1 MNKRKPKDQATLRI
15 VQKEAIA
22 EIRGEED
29 FVEFLRRELGW
40 PIPYNIQKLSDVAI
54 PHDLQRDFGFYPVED
69 RIAVSRLLNLAEDQP
84 WGVFLFEFKTK
95 KPQLSHLRK
104 ILRVLGS
111 QKTLLK
117 GDPIWDREDLLFICT
132 SDWSQFQFV
141 HFSGKKAESAVI
153 SSFGW
158 KGPDDPFLH
167 TLCKHNLPRLRMP
180 TPGADGNFITDLW
193 RETWKEAFNVKPV
206 TDEFYATLKEVFDAV
221 QAGITGLD
229 GEERRFFAEL
239 VVNRLI
245 FLKFVEKK
253 GWLNDDR
260 DYLYNKFRAYG
271 KCDFWGDFLCFLFFE
286 GLCQEPAKRSHQANE
301 ILGEVPFLNA
311 ELFSP
316 SVKWNDWETRVNNR
330 AFDLLFDKLLNPY
343 NFTVCETS
351 PLDIE
356 VAFNQDL
363 LGYGY
368 EELIADQ
375 HGQGAYYTHPTEV
388 NLMCRQSLWAYL
400 ENRCPEVSKESIG
413 RLLYSEL
420 YEEHRISREHAL
432 TLYQAL
438 HEVTVVDPALGS
450 GTFPVAMMKHLFLA
464 QTTLGEI
471 LSGYPEYE
479 SLISQGS
486 LTDHRDAFTL
496 KLHIIERS
504 IYGCDIDYFAVQIAK
519 LRFWIELMVD
529 CEHPEALPNFDCKL
543 VVGDA
548 LVSVVGIDS
557 QGKLITLEDHLGH
570 PTKSSGQ
577 GDILHSIGKLAIEE
591 LGQLKH
597 KYFNAKSV
605 DIRQTL
611 ERHIK
616 SKQQEL
622 LLSVGI
628 ELDGITTTDKHI
640 LWQIDFAE
648 IFSGVTPGFD
658 IAVANPPYLRQQLID
673 KSNESLGLNTTK
685 ADINRI
691 YKSTLMLRN
700 LQSRSDLYI
709 YFFLRG
715 FMLVKQDSGILSY
728 ICSNSWLD
736 SDYGVSLQEYILG
749 SVKIE
754 CIIDNSSTRS
764 FENAGIN
771 TTINVLINSNSD
783 IEPDSREEIAK
794 FLLIRKH
801 YERVNM
807 LDVLNQ
813 CSYMKDKVS
822 NQTYRL
828 FPITHSALYNLGLC
842 EKEYKGWRWGAHFFK
857 APDILIEILENK
869 PMGLKCLGQ
878 QCEIETYL
886 NTGGSDDFF
895 IVNKIRETDEYF
907 TIKPPGTS
915 ECFVI
920 ERKFLVGL
928 IDSPS
933 EVLPYLKNSF
943 EPSKLL
949 LQVRPEDNL
958 KGTLCADYITWGEKQ
973 GFNMKSGTKNR
984 NPWYTLPRQSLS
996 GSKIIWPCRTG
1007 QRHVV
1012 AFNPNEIVSHRFYRI
1027 HSNQDSEVLAAFLNS
1042 TFIALCAEVFSGSSL
1057 GQGVLDINKPVLEQ
1071 MPVIDF
1077 SLINYEDK
1085 CELIDHLHNLS
1096 KEPPMNMLEQCG
1108 FVESSGKC
1116 SLSMMKSQ
1124 SRWKLDSKIGQIIG
1138 LDNEDMQRIR
1148 ELACKLANDRYLKA
1162 QSTGKQ

>member
-1 MNKRKPKDQATLRI
+1 MNKKK
-15 VQKEAIA
+15 QKEQNTIRPVQR
-22 EIRGEED
+22 ESISEVRGEED

-40 PIPYNIQKLSDVAI
+40 PIPYNILKLSDVAI
-54 PHDLQRDFGFYPVED
+54 PHDLQRDFGFDPSED
-69 RIAVSRLLNLAEDQP
+69 RIGVSRLLNLAEDQP

-104 ILRVLGS
+104 ILRVIGS
-111 QKTLLK
+111 KKTLLR

-180 TPGADGNFITDLW
+180 TPDADGNFITDLW
-193 RETWKEAFNVKPV
+193 RETWKEAFNIKPV

-229 GEERRFFAEL
+229 GEERRLFAEL

-260 DYLYNKFRAYG
+260 DYLNSKFRAYG
-271 KCDFWGDFLCFLFFE
+271 KSDFWGNFLCFLFFE
-286 GLCQEPAKRSHQANE
+286 GLCQEPANRSQRANE

-316 SVKWNDWETRVNNR
+316 SEKWNDWEIRVNNR

-351 PLDIE
+351 PLDLE

-400 ENRCPEVSKESIG
+400 ENRCPEVSKDNIG

-420 YEEHRISREHAL
+420 DEEHSISLDHAL
-432 TLYQAL
+432 LLYKTL

-464 QTTLGEI
+464 QTTLGGI

-479 SLISQGS
+479 SFISQGS
-486 LTDHRDAFTL
+486 LTDHRDAFAL

-548 LVSVVGIDS
+548 LVSVVGTDS

-597 KYFNAKSV
+597 EYFNAKSV
-605 DIRQTL
+605 ANRQIL
-611 ERHIK
+611 EKQIK
-616 SKQQEL
+616 CKQQEL
-622 LLSVGI
+622 LLSVGV
-628 ELDGITTTDKHI
+628 ELDRITTTDKHI
-640 LWQIDFAE
+640 HWQIDFAE
-648 IFSGVTPGFD
+648 IFSGDKPGFD
-658 IAVANPPYLRQQLID
+658 IAIANPPYLRQEIIDQSFAQLNLNITKNDVRDIYNNSIEETID
-673 KSNESLGLNTTK
+673 GK
-685 ADINRI
+685 ADLFIFF
-691 YKSTLMLRN
+691 
-700 LQSRSDLYI
+700 
-709 YFFLRG
+709 YFRA
-715 FMLVKQDSGILSY
+715 FMLIKAQYGIHCF

-736 SDYGVSLQEYILG
+736 DDFGGCLQLYTAKNCSKG
-749 SVKIE
+749 
-754 CIIDNSSTRS
+754 IIINNPIDRS
-764 FENAGIN
+764 FDSADVNAIISIFHSSNLSDNGIKLYFDADGMFFN
-771 TTINVLINSNSD
+771 KRHAELFAQDTVDKLMNSD
-783 IEPDSREEIAK
+783 IEPKELDE
-794 FLLIRKH
+794 LLPINTLDND
-801 YERVNM
+801 RVKNG
-807 LDVLNQ
+807 
-813 CSYMKDKVS
+813 K
-822 NQTYRL
+822 
-828 FPITHSALYNLGLC
+828 
-842 EKEYKGWRWGAHFFK
+842 WGARFLRMPKEISDMLNNNGQVFVTLGSLCHF
-857 APDILIEILENK
+857 EYGSK
-869 PMGLKCLGQ
+869 PG
-878 QCEIETYL
+878 IV
-886 NTGGSDDFF
+886 DFF
-895 IVNKIRETDEYF
+895 ILSDSEIRSFNIESDYLCPILTSTKEIESLIIDVNRINKKAFVCSVSKEELQSKNHLGALEY
-907 TIKPPGTS
+907 I
-915 ECFVI
+915 
-920 ERKFLVGL
+920 
-928 IDSPS
+928 
-933 EVLPYLKNSF
+933 N
-943 EPSKLL
+943 
-949 LQVRPEDNL
+949 
-958 KGTLCADYITWGEKQ
+958 WGEKQ
-973 GFNMKSGTKNR
+973 VTKKKA
-984 NPWYTLPRQSLS
+984 SH
-996 GSKIIWPCRTG
+996 SK
-1007 QRHVV
+1007 
-1012 AFNPNEIVSHRFYRI
+1012 
-1027 HSNQDSEVLAAFLNS
+1027 SEVTWPKVSSVVGNRPFWYSFCLKEPGDFIVPALVRERFFFAYNDQKAYDTNMFYHGRFQNQNDIDITNAILNS
-1042 TFIALCAEVFSGSSL
+1042 TLTYLMVEIYGRLNIGGRLNLYGTEYKQLPITNPKLLCSVDKSNILKQFAYLCKRSTYP
-1057 GQGVLDINKPVLEQ
+1057 INKELEQ
-1071 MPVIDF
+1071 EDRIAFDSTIIASYGLSNIVSID
-1077 SLINYEDK
+1077 LIYSK
-1085 CELIDHLHNLS
+1085 LLELVNNRLA
-1096 KEPPMNMLEQCG
+1096 
-1108 FVESSGKC
+1108 
-1116 SLSMMKSQ
+1116 
-1124 SRWKLDSKIGQIIG
+1124 
-1138 LDNEDMQRIR
+1138 R
-1148 ELACKLANDRYLKA
+1148 EMDGDLLC
-1162 QSTGKQ
+1162 